1 MNTSNTHSFNPPLIP
16 VLREAVRGKSI
27 GRTMT
32 NLFWRA
38 HAELGGTIL
47 DIGGGE
53 GGGSHYRFLPISKT
67 ARILTV
73 DIVERPQTDF
83 VLDITKEKIPLPD
96 GSVDYVL
103 LFNVLEH
110 LSGHERALAEIK
122 RLLQPGGTLIGS
134 IPFLLNVHP
143 DPHDYVRFTNE
154 ALESLF
160 KKSGF
165 SVQSIEAIGRGP
177 FLAAYEQL
185 DMLLWSPLHLL
196 FLPIVW
202 CLDAFISILRPQR
215 NMRAQFPLFYNF
227 IVEKS

>member
-1 MNTSNTHSFNPPLIP
+1 MNTGNTHSFNPPLIL
-16 VLREAVRGKSI
+16 VLREAVRGKSV

-32 NLFWRA
+32 NLFWRT
-38 HAELGGTIL
+38 HVKLEGTIL

-67 ARILTV
+67 ANILTA
-73 DIVERPQTDF
+73 DIVARPQTDF
-83 VLDITKEKIPLPD
+83 VLDITKEKVPLPD
-96 GSVDYVL
+96 GSVDYIL

-110 LSGHERALAEIK
+110 LSRHDAPLSEIR
-122 RLLQPGGTLIGS
+122 RLLRPGGTLIGS

-143 DPHDYVRFTNE
+143 DPHDYVRFTSD

-160 KKSGF
+160 KKNGF
-165 SVQSIEAIGRGP
+165 SIRNIEPIGRGP

-185 DMLLWSPLHLL
+185 DMLIWSPLHFL

-202 CLDAFISILRPQR
+202 CLDGLLSILRPKR
-215 NMRAQFPLFYNF
+215 DLSAQFPLFYNF
-227 IVEKS
+227 IAERN